1 MSLKNILIP
10 LVLLIS
16 VYTAVHA
23 TGMNTMQNEAVTI
36 SPSAERYSLDGKLEY
51 FIDTT
56 ASMNLSDVLEGDISF
71 KPLKEETLSLGYTG
85 DAAWMRFN
93 VRNNL
98 NTPRELFLEL
108 ISYIDVVEI
117 FILNDGNVVS
127 RKSVGRNDPLEK
139 RDLPFRNFI
148 YRLDFDEEGLYNVY
162 MHFKS
167 NGSLI
172 IPLNLWSI
180 EGFYKKDHD
189 EQIIFGIFFGI
200 LLVMVLYN
208 LFVFVSV
215 RDISYLFYILFIIS
229 MGLMF
234 ASIWGFSF
242 EYLWS
247 NVWWGNRSMIMF
259 VGLSEVFGLLF
270 TRYFLHTRIT
280 ISLLDKAILVNIV
293 ASLVVVVMAFAAPYK
308 YGVRLGLF
316 LALTSSVL
324 MFLSA
329 FICFVKGYRSSRFF
343 LIAFVTLIFGMVLIT
358 LRNFGILPF
367 NTLTNYSSQLG
378 VSLMVTFLSLA
389 LADRINIMKEEKQQL
404 QAESLETQ
412 KKMTSSFARFV
423 PDQFL
428 TFLNREDITQV
439 ELGDSVERD
448 MTILFTDIRSFTTL
462 SEKMTPRENFSFIN
476 SFFKRMGP
484 VIRKHG
490 GFIDKYLGDSIMA
503 LFPDSPDDAVAAAV
517 EMIAVL
523 EEYNKTRIEA
533 KRDILQIGIG
543 IHTGRMMLGT
553 IGETERIEGTVIS
566 DAVNLASRIEGLTK
580 VYDTDILVS
589 KDTFDLMKTRNAYKS
604 EFVDRVKV
612 KGKDIEVSVFGITGV
627 ID

>member
-1 MSLKNILIP
+1 MKNILIL
-10 LVLLIS
+10 LVLLLP
-16 VYTAVHA
+16 VYTVVYAN
-23 TGMNTMQNEAVTI
+23 GMNSMNSDTVII
-36 SPSAERYSLDGKLEY
+36 SPSAERYTLDGKLEY
-51 FIDTT
+51 FVDT
-56 ASMNLSDVLEGDISF
+56 SGNMDLDDVLRNKKNEF
-71 KPLKEETLSLGYTG
+71 KSLQGETLSLGYTSHS
-85 DAAWMRFN
+85 AWMRFSVEN
-93 VRNNL
+93 PL
-98 NTPRELFLEL
+98 SMSRELFLEL
-108 ISYIDVVEI
+108 VSYIDVVEI
-117 FILNDGNVVS
+117 FIMNDDVVVEK
-127 RKSVGRNDPLEK
+127 KSAGRYDPLEK

-148 YRLDFDEEGLYNVY
+148 YRLTFDEKSTFDVY

-167 NGSLI
+167 KGSLI
-172 IPLNLWSI
+172 VPLSLWSI
-180 EGFYKKDHD
+180 EGFYQKDHD

-200 LLVMVLYN
+200 LIVMVLYN
-208 LFVFVSV
+208 LFIFFSI
-215 RDISYLFYILFIIS
+215 RDISYLYYILFILFL
-229 MGLMF
+229 GLTF
-234 ASIWGFSF
+234 ANIWGFNS
-242 EYLWS
+242 EYFWTNIWLA
-247 NVWWGNRSMIMF
+247 NKSMIVFM
-259 VGLSEVFGLLF
+259 GLAQLFGLLF
-270 TRYFLHTRIT
+270 TRYFLQTSINAPL
-280 ISLLDKAILVNIV
+280 IDKAVILNSIIAVIIV
-293 ASLVVVVMAFAAPYK
+293 IMAFIVPYNW
-308 YGVRLGLF
+308 GVVAGLF
-316 LALTSSVL
+316 FSITTAVLMLLSALTC
-324 MFLSA
+324 FL
-329 FICFVKGYRSSRFF
+329 KGYRPSRFF
-343 LIAFVTLIFGMVLIT
+343 LIAFVTLIIGLILLS
-358 LRNFGILPF
+358 LRNFSIVPF

-378 VSLMVTFLSLA
+378 MALMVTFLSLA
-389 LADRINIMKEEKQQL
+389 LADRINIMKEEKQQM

-553 IGETERIEGTVIS
+553 IGESERIEGTVIS

-589 KDTFDLMKTRNAYKS
+589 KDTFDLMKIRDAYKS

-612 KGKDIEVSVFGITGV
+612 KGKDIEVSVFGITG
-627 ID
+627 IKE